1 MNLPDVRHVVLYHMP
16 FGSIEFNQMS
26 GRAGR
31 DGQTAQVHLL
41 YSARD
46 ARINERLLD
55 AAAPGREEL
64 VTLYRALQ
72 TMWRANRGRTG
83 EGDIDATDLDIAQM
97 CLAIDARSPVEER
110 SVSCGLAVFEE
121 LGFAEVERV
130 RDGRR
135 IRMADRPGRVE
146 LSRSIRYLEGLRAR
160 LEFSDFRDW
169 ALAAPAS
176 DMLSRINRPITP
188 RSL

>member
-1 MNLPDVRHVVLYHMP
+1 
-16 FGSIEFNQMS
+16 
-26 GRAGR
+26 
-31 DGQTAQVHLL
+31 
-41 YSARD
+41 
-46 ARINERLLD
+46 
-55 AAAPGREEL
+55 
-64 VTLYRALQ
+64 
-72 TMWRANRGRTG
+72 MWRANRGRTG

-169 ALAAPAS
+169 ALTAPAS